1 MRVRKLKSKRPNRLR
16 SSQQAIV
23 ATAVVLAASLAFA
36 TAGPVLASSA
46 PKKEKAEE
54 GEKPPAVPTVG
65 MPMLVAPVM
74 VGGQMDRYVYLGVTL
89 VLADE
94 SNKRMMLDKIP
105 YLQDA
110 FLREVHGA
118 TIALGEDPAVLDEE
132 GLQRRL
138 LAACAKIVGPDIVK
152 KIELRDTA
160 KDYK

>member
-1 MRVRKLKSKRPNRLR
+1 LR
-16 SSQQAIV
+16 SSQSALV

-36 TAGPVLASSA
+36 CAGPAWASA
-46 PKKEKAEE
+46 EAKTEKAGESK
-54 GEKPPAVPTVG
+54 GEKPPADPSVG

-74 VGGQMDRYVYLGVTL
+74 VNGQMARYVYLGVTL
-89 VLADE
+89 ILVDE
-94 SNKRMMLDKIP
+94 ANKRMMLDKIP

-118 TIALGEDPAVLDEE
+118 TIALGEDPEVLDEE

-160 KDYK
+160 KDFK